1 MTAYPEFQHLKRH
14 AKHISKT
21 FAINLTAAQ
30 DVVAL
35 IHDCSTWAEL
45 KEQSTQNQG
54 SHDHSDFDCIPSS
67 KELLELR
74 TVLAPYLDG
83 LKHSFD
89 SSIHIPGSILDKI
102 IKDKCHHLPGRAVK
116 HLLYVEKPDKTYSTT
131 DILELIYFLDDTF
144 SKVLVRRDRINE
156 QININSSLYGHY
168 FYGYCD
174 FDKQYVQMLIREW
187 DLRLG
192 SPCFDD
198 SENCKRKSIS
208 SRKWFKDYMLGFI
221 RRFISQCQ
229 RSGYSGRIKITRIQN
244 AYVSKWLR
252 GEPDKYRTENIE
264 SLFKAI
270 SNLPEAKIILYTPST
285 SYSEDAIV
293 LSF

>member
-1 MTAYPEFQHLKRH
+1 VICRT
-14 AKHISKT
+14 
-21 FAINLTAAQ
+21 LT
-30 DVVAL
+30 
-35 IHDCSTWAEL
+35 
-45 KEQSTQNQG
+45 KEQSIQNQG

-74 TVLAPYLDG
+74 TVLAPYLGG
-83 LKHSFD
+83 LKRSFD
-89 SSIHIPGSILDKI
+89 SSIHISGCIIDKI

-144 SKVLVRRDRINE
+144 SRVLVRRDRRNE

-174 FDKQYVQMLIREW
+174 FDKQDVQMLIREW

-192 SPCFDD
+192 SPCLDG
-198 SENCKRKSIS
+198 SGNRKRKSIS
-208 SRKWFKDYMLGFI
+208 NRKWFKDYMLGFI
-221 RRFISQCQ
+221 NQFINQCQ
-229 RSGYSGRIKITRIQN
+229 RSGYSGSITLTRIQN
-244 AYVSKWLR
+244 AYISKWLR
-252 GEPDKYRTENIE
+252 EEPDKYRTKNVEN
-264 SLFKAI
+264 LFVNI
-270 SNLPEAKIILYTPST
+270 SNLPDAEIRLHTPSNP
-285 SYSEDAIV
+285 YREDAIV